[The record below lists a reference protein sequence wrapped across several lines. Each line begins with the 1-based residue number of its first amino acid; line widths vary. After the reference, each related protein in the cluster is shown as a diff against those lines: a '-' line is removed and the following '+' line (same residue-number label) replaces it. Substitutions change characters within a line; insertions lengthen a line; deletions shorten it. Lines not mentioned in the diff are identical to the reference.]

1 MVSSASSASR
11 APETEGAAPVS
22 SAPGAQPSA
31 DITVLTV
38 ADDFLLEL
46 AQALGGIAAVRPVDS
61 IDAALAGLAG
71 RRRAQVLVV
80 DAQEPAEARTAVKT
94 ALMRAPHCVV
104 LVFAAEAAQ
113 AAFSAALHGL
123 ALFALLPTPIDA
135 RKAHAAFEQAI
146 AQAAARMRDAART
159 DTEEAAARAEP
170 RTAHPAPERL
180 RSRTPWMLAAAAAV
194 LALLGAGAYWMFA
207 AQRTGAAPA
216 AAQAQPAALP
226 NAAAVQ
232 PIVDLSIVQGKVDD
246 LLERARAAMR
256 ARHYT
261 DPPGDNALLYYRS
274 AAAADPASGEAKDGL
289 QRVAGVLGGRF
300 DEAMT
305 GGHLNA
311 AALALAQIKAA
322 APDYA
327 ALAAYSQQLA
337 AAAAARQRAD
347 SARRAADADARRLA
361 GLVEERIKSGKLTD
375 GDDSAKAYAG
385 ELQKS
390 APANPATAR
399 ALQDLDAAYLRKARA
414 AARAQAAQAAQADA
428 DRLAHLAAQRLR
440 DGSLTDPAN
449 DSAAYYLGEIRAN
462 DPTYPGLAPA
472 SRALAV
478 KLLARARAALL
489 AGKSA
494 DQDLAAAQSFGA
506 DPQDILA
513 LRRLPAA
520 APAAGGSQGSAS
532 ALAKQL
538 KLLHAVQPNYPDGA
552 LERRIG
558 GTVIVKF
565 TVDAQGYTRHVGVAK
580 ATPAGLFE
588 RAALDA
594 VRQWRYAPVRVN
606 GKGVAVPTEI
616 LVRFKP
622 PQ

>member
-61 IDAALAGLAG
+61 IDAALEGLAD

-80 DAQEPAEARTAVKT
+80 DAHEPAEARAAVKT
-94 ALMRAPHCVV
+94 ALLRAPHCVV

-135 RKAHAAFEQAI
+135 RNAHAAFEQAI
-146 AQAAARMRDAART
+146 AQAAARMQGAART

-170 RTAHPAPERL
+170 RTAHPTPEHSS
-180 RSRTPWMLAAAAAV
+180 SRTPWMLAAAAAV

-207 AQRTGAAPA
+207 ARRTGAAPA
-216 AAQAQPAALP
+216 AAQAQPAALQ
-226 NAAAVQ
+226 NAATVQ
-232 PIVDLSIVQGKVDD
+232 PNVDLSIVQGKVDD

-305 GGHLNA
+305 GGHINA

-322 APDYA
+322 APGYA

-361 GLVEERIKSGKLTD
+361 GLVEDRIKSGKLTD
-375 GDDSAKAYAG
+375 GADSAKAYAG

-414 AARAQAAQAAQADA
+414 TARAQAAQAAQADA
-428 DRLAHLAAQRLR
+428 DRLAHLAAQRMR
-440 DGSLTDPAN
+440 
-449 DSAAYYLGEIRAN
+449 
-462 DPTYPGLAPA
+462 
-472 SRALAV
+472 
-478 KLLARARAALL
+478 
-489 AGKSA
+489 
-494 DQDLAAAQSFGA
+494 
-506 DPQDILA
+506 
-513 LRRLPAA
+513 
-520 APAAGGSQGSAS
+520 
-532 ALAKQL
+532 
-538 KLLHAVQPNYPDGA
+538 
-552 LERRIG
+552 
-558 GTVIVKF
+558 
-565 TVDAQGYTRHVGVAK
+565 
-580 ATPAGLFE
+580 
-588 RAALDA
+588 
-594 VRQWRYAPVRVN
+594 
-606 GKGVAVPTEI
+606 
-616 LVRFKP
+616 
-622 PQ
+622 